1 MSKSNE
7 TQFEV
12 LPTTTGDSWRVRIIE
27 QERTQYINGF
37 ESRTQ
42 AEHWIVNEAEI
53 WLSEL
58 RRLAITPLTRISSVR
73 PGDFNRPILSLLLS
87 RSNTLPD
94 RIARHIRETNYRLT
108 AVPLGS
114 SKSCAL
120 KAGASVPARHNESAF

>member
-1 MSKSNE
+1 MSKSNK

-42 AEHWIVNEAEI
+42 AEHWIVNKAEI

-58 RRLAITPLTRISSVR
+58 RRLAITPLT
-73 PGDFNRPILSLLLS
+73 
-87 RSNTLPD
+87 
-94 RIARHIRETNYRLT
+94 
-108 AVPLGS
+108 GS
-114 SKSCAL
+114 Q
-120 KAGASVPARHNESAF
+120 V

>member
-1 MSKSNE
+1 MQPAARSFTVSQRCAGHPLRVHVIDIPTISRMSKSNK

-42 AEHWIVNEAEI
+42 AEHWVVNKAEI

-58 RRLAITPLTRISSVR
+58 RRLAITPLT
-73 PGDFNRPILSLLLS
+73 
-87 RSNTLPD
+87 
-94 RIARHIRETNYRLT
+94 
-108 AVPLGS
+108 GS
-114 SKSCAL
+114 Q
-120 KAGASVPARHNESAF
+120 V